1 MPATNGQ
8 ESLTGPPSD
17 KQLIALHKFGCAI
30 PRGLNR
36 GDAHEWLTL
45 LIGKKAN
52 GEEITDEDVAHLPVP
67 SFRPA
72 SEAPAP
78 SFSYPAPAPAVSSVP
93 APTGEIL
100 PTSEAWVH
108 YETSIEESVLVGVV
122 RRRSIKYTEHPAPG
136 ETFHA
141 ATIRLAKIAE
151 DRLDKGVTDGTPS
164 A

>member
-52 GEEITDEDVAHLPVP
+52 GEEITDEDVAHLPAP

-72 SEAPAP
+72 SDAPAA
-78 SFSYPAPAPAVSSVP
+78 SFSYPAPAPAVSVAP

-100 PTSEAWVH
+100 PTPDSWVH
-108 YETSIEESVLVGVV
+108 YRTVLEESVMVGVV
-122 RRRSIKYTEHPAPG
+122 RRREIEYTVHPAPG
-136 ETFHA
+136 ETLDD
-141 ATIRLAKIAE
+141 TTVRIGRIAE
-151 DRLDKGVTDGTPS
+151 ARLDKGVADGRS
-164 A
+164 AE